1 MHFLTLI
8 IFLIT
13 YAGVA
18 VGGIPGLALDRT
30 GIALIG
36 AILMVVFGI
45 LSTKEAIL
53 SIDISTILLLY
64 GLMVL
69 SSQFRLGGFYTW
81 VALRITKFMDKPKKF
96 LFVTMLV
103 SAVLSAILANDIVC
117 LAFTPVLTVSLLK
130 AGLNPVPFLIGLAVS
145 SNIGSASTIIGNP
158 QNMLIGQLGKL
169 DFGHFF
175 LWCTPPSLL
184 SLIGAY
190 FVIKTIYSNNFK
202 SAVSPAIIE
211 RRAWQSFNRHQSTK
225 GIIATIILII
235 LFFTDI
241 PREISAISIAGL
253 LLCSRS
259 MHTRSILGFVD
270 WHLITLFCAL
280 FIVIKGI
287 EVVNLPVTIVG
298 FLENNGID
306 IHNLYILTVFSTL
319 LSNVVS
325 NVPATMLIT
334 KFLDPLNHSSAGSLQ
349 WYVLALSSTFAGN
362 LITIGSIA
370 NLITFEQAKEYS
382 VNIGFKEHAKVGIPV
397 TAVSIFITIGWI
409 IIQRYIF

>member
-1 MHFLTLI
+1 MVSEFALI

-18 VGGIPGLALDRT
+18 IGEIPGLALDRT

-36 AILMVVFGI
+36 AILMVVFGV

-81 VALRITKFMDKPKKF
+81 TALKITKFMDKPERF
-96 LFVTMLV
+96 LLVLMIV

-117 LAFTPVLTVSLLK
+117 LAFTPVLTVSLMN
-130 AGLNPVPFLIGLAVS
+130 AGLNPIPFLIGLAVS

-190 FVIKTIYSNNFK
+190 FVINIIYSKNFVGNN
-202 SAVSPAIIE
+202 SPAIIE
-211 RRAWQSFNRHQSTK
+211 RRAWASFNRHQSTK

-259 MHTRSILGFVD
+259 MHTRSILGFID

-280 FIVIKGI
+280 FIVIKGV
-287 EVVNLPVTIVG
+287 EAVNLPFTIVE
-298 FLENNGID
+298 FLNANSID
-306 IHNLYILTVFSTL
+306 IHNLYILTGFSTL
-319 LSNVVS
+319 LSNIVS

-334 KFLDPLNHSSAGSLQ
+334 KFLDPSNHTQ

-370 NLITFEQAKEYS
+370 NLITFEQAKEYG
-382 VNIGFKEHAKVGIPV
+382 VDIGFKEHAKVGIPV
-397 TAVSIFITIGWI
+397 TVVSIFITIGWI
-409 IIQRYIF
+409 IIQQYIF

>member
-1 MHFLTLI
+1 MVSEFALI

-18 VGGIPGLALDRT
+18 IGEIPGLALDRT

-36 AILMVVFGI
+36 AILMVVFGV

-81 VALRITKFMDKPKKF
+81 TALKITKFMDKPERF
-96 LFVTMLV
+96 LLVLMIV

-117 LAFTPVLTVSLLK
+117 LAFTPVLTVSLMN
-130 AGLNPVPFLIGLAVS
+130 AGLNPIPFLIGLAVS

-190 FVIKTIYSNNFK
+190 FVINIIYSKNFVGNN
-202 SAVSPAIIE
+202 SPAIIE
-211 RRAWQSFNRHQSTK
+211 RRAWASFNRHQSTK

-259 MHTRSILGFVD
+259 MHTRSILGFID

-280 FIVIKGI
+280 FIVIRGI
-287 EVVNLPVTIVG
+287 EAVNLPFTMVE
-298 FLENNGID
+298 FLKGSGLD
-306 IHNLYILTVFSTL
+306 IHNLYILTGFSTL
-319 LSNVVS
+319 LSNIVS

-334 KFLDPLNHSSAGSLQ
+334 KFLDPLNHTQ
-349 WYVLALSSTFAGN
+349 WYVLAISSTFAGN

-370 NLITFEQAKEYS
+370 NLITFEQAKEYG

-397 TAVSIFITIGWI
+397 TLASILITIVWI

>member
-1 MHFLTLI
+1 MHSLTLI

-18 VGGIPGLALDRT
+18 IGEIPGLALDRT
-30 GIALIG
+30 RIALLG
-36 AILMVVFGI
+36 AILMVVFGV

-81 VALRITKFMDKPKKF
+81 TALKITKFMDKPERF
-96 LFVTMLV
+96 LLVLMIV

-117 LAFTPVLTVSLLK
+117 LAFTPVLTVSLMN
-130 AGLNPVPFLIGLAVS
+130 AGLNPIPFLIGLAVS

-190 FVIKTIYSNNFK
+190 FVINIIYSKNFVGNN
-202 SAVSPAIIE
+202 SPAIIE
-211 RRAWQSFNRHQSTK
+211 RRAWASFNRHQSTK

-259 MHTRSILGFVD
+259 MHTRSILGFID

-280 FIVIKGI
+280 FIVIKGV
-287 EVVNLPVTIVG
+287 EAVNLPFAIVE
-298 FLENNGID
+298 FLNANSID
-306 IHNLYILTVFSTL
+306 IHNLYILTIFSTM
-319 LSNVVS
+319 LSNFVS

-334 KFLDPLNHSSAGSLQ
+334 KFLAP
-349 WYVLALSSTFAGN
+349 SSTFAGN

-370 NLITFEQAKEYS
+370 NLITFEQAKEYG

-397 TAVSIFITIGWI
+397 TLASILITIVWI

>member
-1 MHFLTLI
+1 MVSEFALI

-18 VGGIPGLALDRT
+18 IGEIPGLALDRT

-36 AILMVVFGI
+36 AILMVVFGV

-81 VALRITKFMDKPKKF
+81 TALKITKFMDKPERF
-96 LFVTMLV
+96 LLVLMIV

-190 FVIKTIYSNNFK
+190 FVINIIYSKNFVGNN
-202 SAVSPAIIE
+202 SPAIIE
-211 RRAWQSFNRHQSTK
+211 RRAWASFNRHQSTK

-259 MHTRSILGFVD
+259 MHTRSILGFID

-280 FIVIKGI
+280 FIVIKGV
-287 EVVNLPVTIVG
+287 EAVNLPFTIVE
-298 FLENNGID
+298 FLNANSID
-306 IHNLYILTVFSTL
+306 IHNLYILTGFSTL
-319 LSNVVS
+319 LSNIVS

-334 KFLDPLNHSSAGSLQ
+334 KFLDPSNHTQ

-370 NLITFEQAKEYS
+370 NLITFEQAKEYG
-382 VNIGFKEHAKVGIPV
+382 VDIGFKEHAKVGIPV
-397 TAVSIFITIGWI
+397 TVVSIFITIGWI
-409 IIQRYIF
+409 IIQQYIF

>member
-1 MHFLTLI
+1 MVSEFALI

-18 VGGIPGLALDRT
+18 IGEIPGLALDRT
-30 GIALIG
+30 GIALLG
-36 AILMVVFGI
+36 AILMVVFGV

-81 VALRITKFMDKPKKF
+81 TALKITKFMDKPDKF
-96 LFVTMLV
+96 LFVMMGV

-130 AGLNPVPFLIGLAVS
+130 AGLNPIPFLIGLAVS

-169 DFGHFF
+169 DFGLFF

-190 FVIKTIYSNNFK
+190 FVINIIYSKNFVGNN
-202 SAVSPAIIE
+202 SPAIIE
-211 RRAWQSFNRHQSTK
+211 RRAWASFNRHQSTK

-259 MHTRSILGFVD
+259 MHTRSILGFID

-280 FIVIKGI
+280 FIVIRGI
-287 EVVNLPVTIVG
+287 EAVNLPFTMVE
-298 FLENNGID
+298 FLKGSGLD
-306 IHNLYILTVFSTL
+306 IHNLYILTGFSTL
-319 LSNVVS
+319 LSNIVS

-334 KFLDPLNHSSAGSLQ
+334 KFLDPSNHTQ
-349 WYVLALSSTFAGN
+349 WYVLALSSTYAGN

-370 NLITFEQAKEYS
+370 NLITFEQAKEYG

-397 TAVSIFITIGWI
+397 TLASILITIVWI

>member
-1 MHFLTLI
+1 MVSEFALI

-18 VGGIPGLALDRT
+18 IGEIPGLALDRT
-30 GIALIG
+30 GIALLG
-36 AILMVVFGI
+36 AILMVVFGV
-45 LSTKEAIL
+45 LTTKEAIL

-64 GLMVL
+64 GLMVI

-81 VALRITKFMDKPKKF
+81 VALRITKFMDKPDKF
-96 LFVTMLV
+96 LFVMMGV

-117 LAFTPVLTVSLLK
+117 LAFTPMLTVSLMN
-130 AGLNPVPFLIGLAVS
+130 AGLNPIPFLIGLAVS

-190 FVIKTIYSNNFK
+190 FVIKTIYRNNFK
-202 SAVSPAIIE
+202 GDIFPAIIE
-211 RRAWQSFNRHQSTK
+211 RRAWQSFNKHQSTK

-259 MHTRSILGFVD
+259 MHTRSILGF
-270 WHLITLFCAL
+270 I
-280 FIVIKGI
+280 
-287 EVVNLPVTIVG
+287 
-298 FLENNGID
+298 
-306 IHNLYILTVFSTL
+306 
-319 LSNVVS
+319 
-325 NVPATMLIT
+325 
-334 KFLDPLNHSSAGSLQ
+334 
-349 WYVLALSSTFAGN
+349 
-362 LITIGSIA
+362 
-370 NLITFEQAKEYS
+370 
-382 VNIGFKEHAKVGIPV
+382 EHAKVGIPV
-397 TAVSIFITIGWI
+397 TVVSIFITIGWI
-409 IIQRYIF
+409 IIQQYIF

>member
-1 MHFLTLI
+1 MVSEFALI

-18 VGGIPGLALDRT
+18 IWEIPGLALDRT

-36 AILMVVFGI
+36 AILMVVFGV

-81 VALRITKFMDKPKKF
+81 TALKITKFMDKPERF
-96 LFVTMLV
+96 LLVLMIV

-117 LAFTPVLTVSLLK
+117 LAFTPVLTVSLMN
-130 AGLNPVPFLIGLAVS
+130 AGLNPIPFLIGLAVS
-145 SNIGSASTIIGNP
+145 SNIGSAYTIIGNP

-175 LWCTPPSLL
+175 LWCTPPSILA
-184 SLIGAY
+184 LICSY
-190 FVIKTIYSNNFK
+190 FIINVIYSNNFK
-202 SAVSPAIIE
+202 GDIFPAIIE
-211 RRAWQSFNRHQSTK
+211 RRAWASFNRHQSTK

-287 EVVNLPVTIVG
+287 ESVNLPFTIVEMLKG
-298 FLENNGID
+298 SGVD
-306 IHNLYILTVFSTL
+306 IHNLYILTGFSTL
-319 LSNVVS
+319 LSNIVS

-334 KFLDPLNHSSAGSLQ
+334 KFLDPSNHTQ

-370 NLITFEQAKEYS
+370 NLITFEQAKEYG

-397 TAVSIFITIGWI
+397 TVVSIFITIGWI
-409 IIQRYIF
+409 IIQQYIF